1 MLFCLSGNSGGCR
14 FLGHFGL
21 GLRGGKALRKAVL
34 ADVLAV
40 FVHADGQ
47 AMEMDMDKMMM
58 NADTMALRT
67 GADWM
72 LRNIGSFSKRATKP
86 KIVVT
91 PVEIRQSMR
100 QTP

>member
-1 MLFCLSGNSGGCR
+1 
-14 FLGHFGL
+14 
-21 GLRGGKALRKAVL
+21 
-34 ADVLAV
+34 
-40 FVHADGQ
+40 
-47 AMEMDMDKMMM
+47 MEMDMDKMMM

-72 LRNIGSFSKRATKP
+72 PRNIGSFSKRATKP

>member
-1 MLFCLSGNSGGCR
+1 
-14 FLGHFGL
+14 
-21 GLRGGKALRKAVL
+21 
-34 ADVLAV
+34 
-40 FVHADGQ
+40 
-47 AMEMDMDKMMM
+47 MEMDMDKMIM

-72 LRNIGSFSKRATKP
+72 PRNIGSVSKRATKP

-91 PVEIRQSMR
+91 PVEMRQSMR